1 MVYIKR
7 LLEDKIRNGAK
18 SFPVIALIGPRQA
31 GKTTLAKNI
40 FTDYLYVN
48 LELPETRQ
56 FAKNDP
62 KTFLLQSKKM
72 IIDEIQ
78 NVPKLFSYIQVLV
91 DEDKEKKFVISG
103 SSNFNLLK
111 KVSQSL
117 AGRVGLFDVLPFSLL
132 ELKDINKNNEISDF
146 LIKDGL
152 FPRVVIG
159 ESDANIWYQSYIQ
172 TYIEKDVRLLSDI
185 ELLDKF
191 YVFIK
196 SLSMRVGGVLN
207 YTNISQ
213 EVGVAVNTI
222 KKWVKILEASFIIYL
237 LKPYTGSRKGQ
248 IIKSPK
254 VFFCDTGLLCSL
266 LGITDAE
273 ELRSDHNF
281 GNIFENFVIM
291 ETVKYNNLNNYSR
304 LFFYRNS
311 EGKEID
317 LIIENT
323 KNLSLIEIKTSNITK
338 TEFTQSIENVEKKI
352 KGVTDK
358 SIFYRGKENYALDK
372 VNYISNIKGI
382 EKIYKLVNKI

>member
-222 KKWVKILEASFIIYL
+222 K
-237 LKPYTGSRKGQ
+237 
-248 IIKSPK
+248 
-254 VFFCDTGLLCSL
+254 
-266 LGITDAE
+266 
-273 ELRSDHNF
+273 
-281 GNIFENFVIM
+281 
-291 ETVKYNNLNNYSR
+291 
-304 LFFYRNS
+304 
-311 EGKEID
+311 
-317 LIIENT
+317 
-323 KNLSLIEIKTSNITK
+323 
-338 TEFTQSIENVEKKI
+338 NVMNEK
-352 KGVTDK
+352 
-358 SIFYRGKENYALDK
+358 
-372 VNYISNIKGI
+372 
-382 EKIYKLVNKI
+382 